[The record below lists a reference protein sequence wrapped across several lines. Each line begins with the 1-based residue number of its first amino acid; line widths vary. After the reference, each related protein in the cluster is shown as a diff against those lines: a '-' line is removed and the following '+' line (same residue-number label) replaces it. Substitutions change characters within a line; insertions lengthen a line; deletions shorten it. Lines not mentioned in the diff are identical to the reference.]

1 LRAVSPTIRHWFRRT
16 WLRELL
22 VATLLLQ
29 ALIPAGY
36 MPGVSTDGG
45 MTLQLCSLDHL
56 LASTNSGATAPTGGE
71 NGDSGHA
78 DHGWCP
84 FASSLHLPPLSTLVT
99 RVVVT
104 VDVTTLP
111 AAHSPPPIETVAAR
125 TQLPRG
131 PPALS

>member
-1 LRAVSPTIRHWFRRT
+1 MSPAIRHWFRRT

-22 VATLLLQ
+22 VAALLLQ

-36 MPGVSTDGG
+36 MPGVSADGG
-45 MTLQLCSLDHL
+45 ITLQLCSLDHL
-56 LASTNSGATAPTGGE
+56 LASATASGSTAPQ
-71 NGDSGHA
+71 NGDDSHA
-78 DHGWCP
+78 AHGWCP
-84 FASSLHLPPLSTLVT
+84 FASSLHLPPLTMLVT

-104 VDVTTLP
+104 TVVTTLP
-111 AAHSPPPIETVAAR
+111 ATVFLPPISTVAAR